1 MDTLTLSDVVVA
13 ILESR
18 ADVPLATSA
27 ALIRERA
34 GDDAVIHLVLLGDK
48 REPLLTRLGTMIAVT
63 YAARHLDEDILAAF
77 GDKEVIVLK

>member
-1 MDTLTLSDVVVA
+1 VDTLTLSDVVVA

-48 REPLLTRLGTMIAVT
+48 REPLLARPGTMIAVT

-77 GDKEVIVLK
+77 GDKEVIVLR